1 MEKKRGFL
9 ARLWR
14 LALLVIILV
23 GFWYFENR
31 TIATETFQVT
41 SDRLPAA
48 FDGLRVV
55 ELADLHGEEFGP
67 GHRNLVEAVQAA
79 KPDLIALD
87 GDLADEHTDLEV
99 IRNLA
104 GELVK
109 IAPTY
114 YVTGNHEWAMDRRK
128 ELFAILEEAGVTALH
143 NEYVLL
149 ERDGQSIV
157 VAGVDDPNGPWD
169 QKTPEELT
177 EEIHA
182 ACGDP
187 YVLLLAH
194 RNDQL
199 ARWDALELDA
209 VLAGHAHGGVIR
221 LPVAGGL
228 LGTGMQFFPEYT
240 AGIYRAGRTCMLVSR
255 GLGNS
260 GIPFRLFNRPHLP
273 VVVLRSGKGVNNP

>member
-9 ARLWR
+9 SRLWR
-14 LALLVIILV
+14 LFLLAVVLA

-31 TIATETFQVT
+31 TIYTETFQ
-41 SDRLPAA
+41 SASERLPAA

-55 ELADLHGEEFGP
+55 ELADLHGAEFGP
-67 GHRNLVEAVQAA
+67 GNRDLLDAVRAA

-87 GDLADEHTDLEV
+87 GDLADERTNLDV
-99 IRNLA
+99 IRVLA

-114 YVTGNHEWAMDRRK
+114 YVTGNHEWAMEGRR
-128 ELFAILEEAGVTALH
+128 ELFGILEEAGVKALH
-143 NEYVLL
+143 NEFFLL
-149 ERDGQSIV
+149 ERGGQSIV

-177 EEIHA
+177 DEIHA
-182 ACGDP
+182 ALGDP
-187 YVLLLAH
+187 YILLLAH

-199 ARWDALELDA
+199 ERWNALGLDA

-240 AGIYRAGRTCMLVSR
+240 AGLYRSGRTCMLVSR

-273 VVVLRSGKGVNNP
+273 VLVLRSR

>member
-1 MEKKRGFL
+1 MEKKGGLL

-14 LALLVIILV
+14 LALFAVILV

-31 TIATETFQVT
+31 TIAAETFEII

-55 ELADLHGEEFGP
+55 ELADLHGTEFGP
-67 GHRNLVEAVQAA
+67 GNRDLVEEVRAA
-79 KPDLIALD
+79 RPDLITVD

-99 IRNLA
+99 IRTLA

-114 YVTGNHEWAMDRRK
+114 YVTGNHEWAMDGRR

-143 NEYVLL
+143 NEYAVL

-177 EEIHA
+177 AEIRA
-182 ACGDP
+182 ALGDP
-187 YVLLLAH
+187 YVVLLAH

-199 ARWDALELDA
+199 ERWEALELDA

-221 LPVAGGL
+221 LPVVGGL

-240 AGIYRAGRTCMLVSR
+240 AGIYRAGRTSMLVSR

-260 GIPFRLFNRPHLP
+260 GVPFRLFNRPHLP
-273 VVVLRSGKGVNNP
+273 VLVLRSGKGVNNP

>member
-1 MEKKRGFL
+1 MEKKRGYL
-9 ARLWR
+9 SRLWR
-14 LALLVIILV
+14 LALLAVILT

-31 TIATETFQVT
+31 TIAAETFPVY
-41 SDRLPAA
+41 SDRLPSA
-48 FDGLRVV
+48 FDGLRIV
-55 ELADLHGEEFGP
+55 ELADLHGAEFGP
-67 GHRNLVEAVQAA
+67 DNRDLLEAVRTA

-99 IRNLA
+99 IRTLA

-109 IAPTY
+109 IAPVY
-114 YVTGNHEWAMDRRK
+114 YVTGNHEWAMDARK
-128 ELFAILEEAGVTALH
+128 ELFAILDEAGVTALR
-143 NEYVLL
+143 NEYAVLD
-149 ERDGQSIV
+149 RDGQSIV

-177 EEIHA
+177 GELREA
-182 ACGDP
+182 LGDP

-199 ARWDALELDA
+199 ERWDALGLDL

-221 LPVAGGL
+221 LPVIGGL
-228 LGTGMQFFPEYT
+228 LGTGMQLFPEYT
-240 AGIYRAGRTCMLVSR
+240 AGLYRAGRTCMLVSR

-260 GIPFRLFNRPHLP
+260 GIPVRLFNRPHLP

>member
-1 MEKKRGFL
+1 MEKKRGYL
-9 ARLWR
+9 AKLWR
-14 LALLVIILV
+14 LVLLAVVLA

-31 TIATETFQVT
+31 TIATETFQVS
-41 SDRLPAA
+41 SDRLPSA

-67 GHRNLVEAVQAA
+67 GNRDLVEAVQAA

-87 GDLADEHTDLEV
+87 GDLADEDTDLEV
-99 IRNLA
+99 IRTLA
-104 GELVK
+104 GKLVK

-114 YVTGNHEWAMDRRK
+114 YVTGNHEWAMDGRK

-143 NEYVLL
+143 NEYFLL

-169 QKTPEELT
+169 QKTPEALT
-177 EEIHA
+177 EEIHT

-187 YVLLLAH
+187 YILLLAH

-199 ARWDALELDA
+199 ERWDALGLDT
-209 VLAGHAHGGVIR
+209 VLTGHAHGGVIR
-221 LPVAGGL
+221 LPGVGGL

-240 AGIYRAGRTCMLVSR
+240 AGIYRKGRTAMLVSR

-273 VVVLRSGKGVNNP
+273 VVVLRCG